1 MIFTKLECCNNPSSS
16 FRIVKYHIFTLPT
29 KSTVKVF
36 SSSNLLLSCPL
47 NQLFLTFKS
56 GEWYHITNPSI
67 FTSEVSSSEH
77 HLIWI
82 SVIVP
87 AGLTLLSKKITWTK
101 RNHFILPSGFQCE
114 TSVIVKCWQDSLM
127 FSSFEKLQH
136 NANVGSTQTKYRKFL
151 FIYY

>member
-1 MIFTKLECCNNPSSS
+1 MIFTELECCNYPSSS
-16 FRIVKYHIFTLPT
+16 FRIEKYIFTLLM